1 MMTQFALAS
10 GLSWNERISTS
21 VTVTL
26 QGMLTIFCVLA
37 LLWGTIELMHCLMPK
52 KKGEKVREKTEKPA
66 KEKKPKEK
74 PATQKKA
81 ESTAATP
88 NEQDAA
94 IAAAIAASMAAYE
107 DGGATVAAI
116 IAAISAERAEEG
128 ETGGFRV
135 VSFKRAETRKRR
147 KGF

>member
-52 KKGEKVREKTEKPA
+52 KNGEKKREKIEKPV
-66 KEKKPKEK
+66 KEKNPKAKPEPKKESK
-74 PATQKKA
+74 ASAPA
-81 ESTAATP
+81 P

-94 IAAAIAASMAAYE
+94 IAAAIAASLAAYE
-107 DGGATVAAI
+107 DSGATVAAI
-116 IAAISAERAEEG
+116 IAAISAARAEEG

-147 KGF
+147 RGF